1 LIVEIRLAAS
11 HSFYQFDYNVTVAVY
26 SNYIMPIKH
35 WATVQMG
42 DKGQGQTDEMPL
54 EPSRE

>member
-1 LIVEIRLAAS
+1 
-11 HSFYQFDYNVTVAVY
+11 
-26 SNYIMPIKH
+26 MPIKH